1 MPKTRA
7 ERARGR
13 GETPSQRAD
22 RGAQKTGRQDPERG
36 VTSRARKRMQ
46 GSETVADPRAGGRPG
61 KEHTK
66 WRPAAERRSPRQKRA
81 AANKKRASS

>member
-7 ERARGR
+7 DRARGR

-22 RGAQKTGRQDPERG
+22 RGAQQTARRDPETG
-36 VTSRARKRMQ
+36 VTSRARKRTQ
-46 GSETVADPRAGGRPG
+46 GAETVADPRAGGRPG

-66 WRPAAERRSPRQKRA
+66 WRPAAERTSPRQKRA
-81 AANKKRASS
+81 ATKKAKG

>member
-13 GETPSQRAD
+13 GETPSQRSK
-22 RGAQKTGRQDPERG
+22 RGARQTARLDPEGG
-36 VTSRARKRMQ
+36 VTSRARKRRQ
-46 GSETVADPRAGGRPG
+46 GAETVADPRAGGRPG

-66 WRPAAERRSPRQKRA
+66 WRPAAERTSPRQKRA
-81 AANKKRASS
+81 AARKGKTR